1 MIGGS
6 NVAGEHNGG
15 RTVRR
20 VRVAGLLAFLGFF
33 LLIAAW
39 SVAAPFNGTPD
50 EQSHI
55 IRAAGVAYG
64 QVAPAP
70 VAAAAGTGAFQ
81 QVPRGLTASAGCWQF
96 NPGTPASCAAPPGSD
111 PTLVTTA
118 TTAGRYN
125 PVYYALVGWPLRLWP
140 GWPGVLLARLIG
152 AAASAALLAGAFVS
166 AMRWSRLRFAAV
178 GLVAVVT
185 PMTLQMTS
193 AVNPNGLEI
202 AAGICLFAAGIPL
215 LVRRDDRFDRRLLRL
230 VVISA
235 ALLATLRAMGPLW
248 LAFAAVALLLPFR
261 PSALRRLLK
270 IRAVRW
276 SAAALVLVVLL
287 GVGWTVVQKASVIGV
302 VPQPFSTSSR
312 SMAVW
317 KVLGDWRDWVDELV
331 GVMSWLDT
339 DLPGYVYV
347 IWECAVASLIIPAIA
362 LASRL
367 DRWRM
372 FVIFVGGAIT
382 PTLLQVWYINKYGP
396 VTQGRYLLPL
406 LSGLVLFAS
415 FVLEESGMPARVARF
430 VGRLAAIV
438 LLPLNLFA
446 LGYTMVRWQHGLGQ
460 YPLPRRDLNPLAGPW
475 HPPLGSVVP
484 LLAGL
489 IGACVVGALLWTT
502 VGRPS
507 TEWAS
512 AGDAD
517 HAEPAVPRTPELS
530 PLAAGG

>member
-1 MIGGS
+1 M
-6 NVAGEHNGG
+6 
-15 RTVRR
+15 
-20 VRVAGLLAFLGFF
+20 AGLLAFLGFF

-81 QVPRGLTASAGCWQF
+81 QVPRGLTENAGCWQF
-96 NPGTPASCAAPPGSD
+96 DPAAPASCAPPPGSD
-111 PTLVTTA
+111 RTLVTTA

-140 GWPGVLLARLIG
+140 GWPGVLMARLIG

-166 AMRWSRLRFAAV
+166 AVRWSRLRFTAV

-215 LVRRDDRFDRRLLRL
+215 LVRHNDRFDRSLLWL
-230 VVISA
+230 VVVSA
-235 ALLATLRAMGPLW
+235 ALLATLRAMGPVW

-270 IRAVRW
+270 VRAVLW

-287 GVGWTVVQKASVIGV
+287 GVGWTVVQKASVIGI
-302 VPQPFSTSSR
+302 VPQPFSTSSQ

-317 KVLGDWRDWVDELV
+317 KVLGDWRAWVDELV

-339 DLPGYVYV
+339 DLPGYVYL
-347 IWECAVASLIIPAIA
+347 IWESAVAGLIIAA
-362 LASRL
+362 VAVARRV

-372 FVIFVGGAIT
+372 FVIFLGGVIT

-396 VTQGRYLLPL
+396 VTQGRYLLPI
-406 LSGLVLFAS
+406 LSGLVLLAA
-415 FVLEESGMPARVARF
+415 FVLEENGMPARVARF
-430 VGRLAAIV
+430 VGRLAVIV

-446 LGYTMVRWQHGLGQ
+446 LGYTMVRWQHGLRQ
-460 YPLPRRDLNPLAGPW
+460 SPLPRRDLNPLAGPW
-475 HPPLGSVVP
+475 HPPLGSGLP

-489 IGACVVGALLWTT
+489 IGACLVGALLWTT
-502 VGRPS
+502 VGRPA

-512 AGDAD
+512 IGDAEHTENRLPD
-517 HAEPAVPRTPELS
+517 SELMGAQAS
-530 PLAAGG
+530 G